1 MPIGL
6 ILIGVFRLSLCQSMA
21 NFILIGLCILA
32 GILFRKSKTLPKDA
46 HKGINAW
53 IIYIALPAVS
63 FKYLPHITWTKD
75 LLFPALAPICI
86 WILGWLF
93 ITFYAKFTKVGKA
106 TSGGLKLVSSLSNT
120 SFIGFPLIIAYF
132 SEKELAIA
140 IICDQITFT
149 LLSTIGIIVA
159 IRSSQQQKLS
169 AKLVLK
175 KVLTFPPLIGC
186 ILALIIPHYINVSAL
201 DILFDK
207 LAGTVGPL
215 ALFSIGLQLKFGGWY
230 SELKHISFALLYKL
244 ILAPA
249 AVLTIA
255 VLLGL
260 NGMIAKITIFEM
272 AMPTLLTAGVV
283 ADQYNLNPKVS
294 NLVVGLGIL
303 LSFITTGLWWLVL
316 TYSGLF

>member
-1 MPIGL
+1 
-6 ILIGVFRLSLCQSMA
+6 MA

-32 GILFRKSKTLPKDA
+32 GILFRKSKSLPKDA

-75 LLFPALAPICI
+75 LLFPALAPIGI
-86 WILGWLF
+86 WLLGWLF
-93 ITFYAKFTKVGKA
+93 ISLYSRTQNMSKA
-106 TSGGLKLVSSLSNT
+106 TAGGLKLTGSLSNT
-120 SFIGFPLIIAYF
+120 SFVGFPLILAYF

-140 IICDQITFT
+140 IICDQVTFM
-149 LLSTIGIIVA
+149 LLSTIGVIVA
-159 IRSSQQQKLS
+159 IRSSQDQKLS
-169 AKLVLK
+169 PKLVLK

-186 ILALIIPHYINVSAL
+186 VLALTIPRFIDVSSL
-201 DILFDK
+201 DPLFDK

-215 ALFSIGLQLKFGGWY
+215 ALFSIGLQLKFGGWF

-244 ILAPA
+244 ILAPLV
-249 AVLTIA
+249 VLVMA
-255 VLLGL
+255 LVLGM

-283 ADQYNLNPKVS
+283 ADQYNLNPKLS
-294 NLVVGLGIL
+294 NLVVGIGIS

-316 TYSGLF
+316 NYSG

>member
-1 MPIGL
+1 
-6 ILIGVFRLSLCQSMA
+6 MA
-21 NFILIGLCILA
+21 NFILIGLCIIA
-32 GILFRKSKTLPKDA
+32 GILFRKSKSLPKDA

-63 FKYLPHITWTKD
+63 FKYLPHIVWTKD
-75 LLFPALAPICI
+75 LLFPALAPICVWLI
-86 WILGWLF
+86 GWVF
-93 ITFYAKFTKVGKA
+93 ITFYAKITHASRA

-186 ILALIIPHYINVSAL
+186 ILALILPHYLDLSSL

-215 ALFSIGLQLKFGGWY
+215 ALFSIGLQLKFGGWF
-230 SELKHISFALLYKL
+230 SEIKHISFALLYKL
-244 ILAPA
+244 ILAPL
-249 AVLTIA
+249 VGFVIA
-255 VLLGL
+255 LLLGMS
-260 NGMIAKITIFEM
+260 GMIAKITIFEM

-294 NLVVGLGIL
+294 NLVVGIGIL
-303 LSFITTGLWWLVL
+303 LSFITTGIWWLVL
-316 TYSGLF
+316 HYSGLV

>member
-1 MPIGL
+1 
-6 ILIGVFRLSLCQSMA
+6 MA

-32 GILFRKSKTLPKDA
+32 GILFRKSKSLPKDA

-63 FKYLPHITWTKD
+63 FKYLPQIIWTKD

-86 WILGWLF
+86 WMFGWLF
-93 ITFYAKFTKVGKA
+93 ITLYSRVRSISKA
-106 TSGGLKLVSSLSNT
+106 TSGGLKLTSSLSNT
-120 SFIGFPLIIAYF
+120 SFVGFPLIVAYF

-140 IICDQITFT
+140 IICDQVTFI

-159 IRSSQQQKLS
+159 IRSSQNQKLS
-169 AKLVLK
+169 PKVVLK

-186 ILALIIPHYINVSAL
+186 VLALTLPHFVNLSAL
-201 DILFDK
+201 NPLFDK

-215 ALFSIGLQLKFGGWY
+215 ALFSIGLQLKFGGWF

-244 ILAPA
+244 IFAP
-249 AVLTIA
+249 LM
-255 VLLGL
+255 VLLIALVLDL
-260 NGMIAKITIFEM
+260 NGIITKITIFEM
-272 AMPTLLTAGVV
+272 AMPTLLTSGVV
-283 ADQYNLNPKVS
+283 ADQYNLNPKLS
-294 NLVVGLGIL
+294 NLVIGIGIL

-316 TYSGLF
+316 TYSGLV

>member
-1 MPIGL
+1 
-6 ILIGVFRLSLCQSMA
+6 MA

-32 GILFRKSKTLPKDA
+32 GILFRKSKSLPKDA

-75 LLFPALAPICI
+75 LLFPALAPICV
-86 WILGWLF
+86 WLLGWLF
-93 ITFYAKFTKVGKA
+93 ITLYSRIRNINKA
-106 TSGGLKLVSSLSNT
+106 TSGGLKLTSSLSNT
-120 SFIGFPLIIAYF
+120 SFVGFPLIVAYF

-140 IICDQITFT
+140 IICDQVTFM
-149 LLSTIGIIVA
+149 LLSTIGVIVA
-159 IRSSQQQKLS
+159 IHSSQHQKLNP
-169 AKLVLK
+169 KVVLK

-186 ILALIIPHYINVSAL
+186 VLALTLPRFIDVSSL
-201 DILFDK
+201 DPLFDK

-215 ALFSIGLQLKFGGWY
+215 ALFSIGLQLKFGGWF

-244 ILAPA
+244 ILAPF
-249 AVLTIA
+249 V
-255 VLLGL
+255 VLLVAL
-260 NGMIAKITIFEM
+260 VLGMHGIITKITIFEM

-283 ADQYNLNPKVS
+283 ADQYNLNPKLS
-294 NLVVGLGIL
+294 NLVVGIGIL

-316 TYSGLF
+316 TYSGVV

>member
-1 MPIGL
+1 
-6 ILIGVFRLSLCQSMA
+6 MA

-63 FKYLPHITWTKD
+63 FKYLPHITWTKE
-75 LLFPALAPICI
+75 LLFPAFAPICI
-86 WILGWLF
+86 WLLGWLF
-93 ITFYAKFTKVGKA
+93 ITIYSKFSKISRA

-132 SEKELAIA
+132 SEKELPIA
-140 IICDQITFT
+140 IICDQVTFT

-159 IRSSQQQKLS
+159 IRSSQQQKLN
-169 AKLVLK
+169 AKLVFK

-186 ILALIIPHYINVSAL
+186 VLALILPRYLNLSSFDV
-201 DILFDK
+201 LFDK

-215 ALFSIGLQLKFGGWY
+215 ALFSIGLQLKFGGWF
-230 SELKHISFALLYKL
+230 SEIKHISFALLYKL
-244 ILAPA
+244 ILAPLS
-249 AVLTIA
+249 VLVIA
-255 VLLGL
+255 LLFGL

-294 NLVVGLGIL
+294 NLVVGIGIL
-303 LSFITTGLWWLVL
+303 LSFITTGFWWLIL
-316 TYSGLF
+316 TQTNLF

>member
-1 MPIGL
+1 
-6 ILIGVFRLSLCQSMA
+6 MA
-21 NFILIGLCILA
+21 NFILIGLCIIA
-32 GILFRKSKTLPKDA
+32 GILFRKSRTLPKDA

-63 FKYLPHITWTKD
+63 FKYLPHIVWTKD
-75 LLFPALAPICI
+75 LLFPALAPICV
-86 WILGWLF
+86 WLLGWIF
-93 ITFYAKFTKVGKA
+93 ITFYAKFTHVSRA

-159 IRSSQQQKLS
+159 IRSSRKQKLS
-169 AKLVLK
+169 AKLVIK

-186 ILALIIPHYINVSAL
+186 VLALILPLYLNLSSL
-201 DILFDK
+201 DTLFDK
-207 LAGTVGPL
+207 LAATVGPL
-215 ALFSIGLQLKFGGWY
+215 ALFSIGLQLKFGGWF
-230 SELKHISFALLYKL
+230 SEIKHISFSLLYKL
-244 ILAPA
+244 IFAPLF
-249 AVLTIA
+249 VLVIA
-255 VLLGL
+255 MLLGM
-260 NGMIAKITIFEM
+260 NGMITKITIFEM

-294 NLVVGLGIL
+294 NLVVGMGIL
-303 LSFITTGLWWLVL
+303 LSFVTTGIWWMVL
-316 TYSGLF
+316 KYSGFV

>member
-1 MPIGL
+1 
-6 ILIGVFRLSLCQSMA
+6 MA

-75 LLFPALAPICI
+75 LLFPALAPICV

-93 ITFYAKFTKVGKA
+93 ISVYSKFQNTSKA
-106 TSGGLKLVSSLSNT
+106 TSGGLKLVSALSNT
-120 SFIGFPLIIAYF
+120 SFIGFPLIVAYF

-140 IICDQITFT
+140 IICDQITFA
-149 LLSTIGIIVA
+149 LLSTIGIVVA
-159 IRSSQQQKLS
+159 IRSSQNQKLS
-169 AKLVLK
+169 ANLVLK
-175 KVLTFPPLIGC
+175 KVFTFPPLIGC
-186 ILALIIPHYINVSAL
+186 VLALILPRYLDLSAL
-201 DILFDK
+201 DSLFDK

-215 ALFSIGLQLKFGGWY
+215 ALFSIGLQLKFGGWF
-230 SELKHISFALLYKL
+230 SEIKHISFALLYKL

-249 AVLTIA
+249 AVLIIA
-255 VLLGL
+255 LSFGM

-294 NLVVGLGIL
+294 NLVVGIGIL
-303 LSFITTGLWWLVL
+303 LSFITTGIWWLIL
-316 TYSGLF
+316 TYSGLL

>member
-1 MPIGL
+1 
-6 ILIGVFRLSLCQSMA
+6 MA
-21 NFILIGLCILA
+21 NFILIGLCIIA

-53 IIYIALPAVS
+53 IIYIALPATS
-63 FKYLPHITWTKD
+63 FKYLPHISWSNE
-75 LLFPALAPICI
+75 LLFPALAPICV
-86 WILGWLF
+86 WLLGWLF
-93 ITFYAKFTKVGKA
+93 VTLYAKFSKISRA

-132 SEKELAIA
+132 SEQEIATA

-175 KVLTFPPLIGC
+175 KVLTFPPLLGC
-186 ILALIIPHYINVSAL
+186 ILALVLPRYLNLSSL

-207 LAGTVGPL
+207 LSATVGPL
-215 ALFSIGLQLKFGGWY
+215 ALFSIGLQLKFGGWF
-230 SELKHISFALLYKL
+230 SEIKHISFALCYKL
-244 ILAPA
+244 ILAPLSI
-249 AVLTIA
+249 LTIA
-255 VLLGL
+255 LLLGMS
-260 NGMIAKITIFEM
+260 GMIAKITIFEM

-294 NLVVGLGIL
+294 NLVVGMGIL
-303 LSFITTGLWWLVL
+303 LSFITTGIWWLIL
-316 TYSGLF
+316 TETSLF

>member
-1 MPIGL
+1 
-6 ILIGVFRLSLCQSMA
+6 MA

-32 GILFRKSKTLPKDA
+32 GIFFRKSKSLPKDA

-63 FKYLPHITWTKD
+63 FKYLPHILWTKD

-86 WILGWLF
+86 WVVGWLF
-93 ITFYAKFTKVGKA
+93 ITLYSRFQNSSKA
-106 TSGGLKLVSSLSNT
+106 TSGGLKLTSSLSNT
-120 SFIGFPLIIAYF
+120 SFVGFPLIVAYF

-140 IICDQITFT
+140 IICDQVTFT

-159 IRSSQQQKLS
+159 IRSSQNQKLS
-169 AKLVLK
+169 PKLVLK
-175 KVLTFPPLIGC
+175 KLATFPPLIGC
-186 ILALIIPHYINVSAL
+186 VLALILPHFINLSTL
-201 DILFDK
+201 DPLFDK

-215 ALFSIGLQLKFGGWY
+215 ALFSIGLQLKFGGWF

-244 ILAPA
+244 ILAPVV
-249 AVLTIA
+249 VLLIA
-255 VLLGL
+255 VILGMT
-260 NGMIAKITIFEM
+260 GTITKITIFEM

-283 ADQYNLNPKVS
+283 ADQYNLNPKLS
-294 NLVVGLGIL
+294 NLVVGIGIL

-316 TYSGLF
+316 NYSGLV